1 MPARRP
7 RGASAVPGAARPGST
22 DARSALARHGIRLAA
37 LVSMVGVAASM
48 SYGCVAAFRGTR
60 VPSARDSALAIT
72 HLRAI
77 LDAHWSY
84 AIGQWPELAIR
95 AGLIPGYLPDVSNAA
110 EKYQAQ
116 FARAA
121 VRELDE
127 VSVRALP
134 EPMYMSW
141 LVLRD
146 DMELLSRR
154 TAYSG
159 SDLSFAMPPSSP
171 LRTAVQVL
179 RSLPL
184 RSRDDDDRYLKL
196 LGQVPALADTVRL
209 RLAALA
215 ASGIRL
221 PRMEVP
227 RVRALVSSLIPG
239 TQASPFLPSSDRLSG
254 LDDVERER
262 MLDAA
267 EETIATGVTPSL
279 ERLRTALQGSYEEQA
294 PEAIGLGRYAGGTEL
309 YRYLLR
315 VETTLDITPE
325 QAHLIGLQEVARL
338 DTLLRAAL
346 RGGGLPPTIDAL
358 RRLLATARTRDDS
371 SPVAIARQLAAT
383 AAHVDTLMSG
393 HLTGEPL
400 PPLRFRFDTDMDG
413 AGPWPLRV
421 EAPTLADSIPTL
433 TFDPTATQI
442 RVDWLRAALVYEA
455 IRPGR
460 LYLLQRQLADYRLPL
475 YRRVTTRP
483 GTADGWSAY
492 AIEVAL
498 SLGAAGTPRE
508 GAGALLRE
516 REIACGLV
524 IDSGVNYFGWS
535 RDQALTWLRE
545 QLPYPD
551 TELEREFILPAI
563 ESPGRLAAGALGA
576 REIQGMRVW
585 ASTEQGEHF
594 DRARF
599 VDALLSQGAAPLR
612 TLGTHLQWWLWKSS
626 QPVAVDTGDA
636 PSVRPRPR

>member
-1 MPARRP
+1 MRSGRTRRARAVP
-7 RGASAVPGAARPGST
+7 DAASPGGRGAHR
-22 DARSALARHGIRLAA
+22 ALARHGIRLGA
-37 LVSMVGVAASM
+37 LLSTVGVAASM
-48 SYGCVAAFRGTR
+48 SYGCVAAFRGTK
-60 VPSARDSALAIT
+60 VPSARDSAVAIA
-72 HLRAI
+72 HLQAI
-77 LDAHWSY
+77 LDAHWSF
-84 AIGQWPELAIR
+84 ASGQWPELAIR
-95 AGLIPGYLPDVSNAA
+95 AGLTPGYLPDVSNTA

-159 SDLSFAMPPSSP
+159 NDLSFAMPPSSP

-179 RSLPL
+179 QSLPL
-184 RSRDDDDRYLKL
+184 RVPEDDDRYLKL
-196 LGQVPALADTVRL
+196 LGEVPALADTVRL

-215 ASGIRL
+215 ANGIRL
-221 PRMEVP
+221 PRIEVP
-227 RVRALVSSLIPG
+227 RVTALVSSLISG
-239 TQASPFLPSSDRLSG
+239 VQGSPFLPSSERLSG

-262 MLDAA
+262 LLDAA
-267 EETIATGVTPSL
+267 EEIIGTGVIPSL
-279 ERLRTALQGSYEEQA
+279 ERLRTALQGAYEEQA
-294 PEAIGLGRYAGGTEL
+294 PDAIGLGRYAGGTEL

-346 RGGGLPPTIDAL
+346 REGGLPPTIDAL
-358 RRLLATARTRDDS
+358 RRVLATARTRSDS

-400 PPLRFRFDTDMDG
+400 PPLRFRFNTNMDG
-413 AGPWPLRV
+413 AGPWPLRMA
-421 EAPTLADSIPTL
+421 APTLADSIPTL

-442 RVDWLRAALVYEA
+442 RVDWLRTALVYEA
-455 IRPGR
+455 LRPGR
-460 LYLLQRQLADYRLPL
+460 LYLLERQLADYRLPL
-475 YRRVTTRP
+475 YRRVTTRA

-498 SLGAAGTPRE
+498 SLGAADTPRE

-535 RDQALTWLRE
+535 RDQALAWLRE
-545 QLPYPD
+545 QLPYSD
-551 TELEREFILPAI
+551 TELEHEFILPAV
-563 ESPGRLAAGALGA
+563 ESPGRMAAGALGA
-576 REIQGMRVW
+576 REIQGMRTW
-585 ASTEQGEHF
+585 ASTEQGGRF
-594 DRARF
+594 DRAQF

-612 TLGTHLQWWLWKSS
+612 ALGTHLQWWLWKSS
-626 QPVAVDTGDA
+626 QPTAPDTGAA
-636 PSVRPRPR
+636 PSVRARPR